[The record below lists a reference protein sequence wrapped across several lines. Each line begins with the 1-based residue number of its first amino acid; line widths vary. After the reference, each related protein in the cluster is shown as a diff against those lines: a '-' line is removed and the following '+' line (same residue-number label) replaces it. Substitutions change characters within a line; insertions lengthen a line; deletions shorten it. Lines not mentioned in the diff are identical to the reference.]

1 MKRVFLALANLSRR
15 KIYLI
20 LFLGAAIPFFVPFEM
35 PIYVWRET
43 RSVFDLV
50 ESCPEG
56 KVVAISSEWIAGSQG
71 ENWPQYEAV
80 VSHCMLRGI
89 KLLVFASSE
98 ADPIAPEM
106 SEFINKR
113 QAALYG
119 RKYGVDWVQLGLAKG
134 GAPVMAQIG
143 RSLKS
148 VYAIDF
154 YGNSTRDYEKL
165 PMLRNVS
172 SRRDF
177 HLFMSITYQ
186 PVTDWL
192 LWLDPTG
199 KTPIAFGCAGITT
212 TGYYPYLA
220 SGQMKGMLA
229 GVRGAAEYEKL
240 VRDKYGD
247 RYNTSDLRGN
257 KLLVPLAFGHLVII
271 LLIVLGNLAARLKDK
286 GAVQP

>member
-1 MKRVFLALANLSRR
+1 MKHWFLALANLSRR
-15 KIYLI
+15 KVYLI
-20 LFLGAAIPFFVPFEM
+20 LFAGAALPFLLAIKL
-35 PIYVWRET
+35 PIYTWKET

-50 ESCPEG
+50 ESCPKD

-80 VSHCMLRGI
+80 VSHCMLKGV

-106 SEFINKR
+106 SEFINRR

-134 GAPVMAQIG
+134 GPPIMAQIG
-143 RSLKS
+143 RSIKS

-165 PMLRNVS
+165 PMLRDIHGC
-172 SRRDF
+172 RDF

-186 PVTDWL
+186 PVNDWL

-199 KTPIAFGCAGITT
+199 KTPIAFGCAGIAT

-229 GVRGAAEYEKL
+229 GLRGAAEYEKL
-240 VRDKYGD
+240 VRDKYKD
-247 RYNTSDLRGN
+247 RYKTADLRGN
-257 KLLVPLAFGHLVII
+257 RLLVPLAFCHLVVI
-271 LLIVLGNLAARLKDK
+271 LLIVLGNLAAKIRAKSGGTL
-286 GAVQP
+286 